1 MGGVNTEVDLN
12 QIGLR
17 EWTGFFWLKMGSSVR
32 TVNMT
37 VGLWVP

>member
-1 MGGVNTEVDLN
+1 MVGFNTEVDLN

-17 EWTGFFWLKMGSSVR
+17 EWSGFFWLKMGSIVG

>member
-1 MGGVNTEVDLN
+1 MGGVNTVVDLN

-17 EWTGFFWLKMGSSVR
+17 EWTGFFWLKMASSVG